1 MPWSEDKDG
10 TNRSDKK
17 GGPSRQ
23 PPDLM
28 DLLGILFGSKKDKS
42 QRPSSSS
49 DGPPQRKRP
58 SFGSG
63 FGKSN
68 SFNFSLILGVVFVAW
83 VLSGIYIVSEGQR
96 GVILRFGEYS
106 DMTLPGPHWHIP
118 FPIETVEKVDV
129 GKVRSAQNK
138 VSMLTQDENI
148 VEVELAVQ
156 YRVKDAANYLFNV
169 RLPDIDN
176 DRADQSR
183 GTLFQVME
191 SALREVIGKNSM
203 DFILG
208 EGRADIAAKTK
219 VLMQSI
225 LDDYVAGLIVLNV
238 NLQQS
243 QPPAAVQGSFAD
255 AIKAR
260 EDEIRF
266 INEAEAYSNGIIPQA
281 RGEAAR
287 MMAEANAYRE
297 RVVENSK
304 GEAER
309 FTKLYDEYRKAPE
322 VTRERLYLQSIQSV
336 LSRSN
341 KVMINVDE
349 GNNVFYLPLD
359 RMMQDATRRDSAGRQ
374 QGSASQSAGSGN
386 DNTRNMSDRIR
397 SGVERLRGGGR

>member
-1 MPWSEDKDG
+1 MPWSEDKDR
-10 TNRSDKK
+10 TNRSDKR
-17 GGPSRQ
+17 GGSSGE

-28 DLLGILFGSKKDKS
+28 DLLGVLFGFKKDKS
-42 QRPSSSS
+42 KRPGSSS
-49 DGPPQRKRP
+49 DEPPQRKRP

-68 SFNFSLILGVVFVAW
+68 SFNFSLILGVIVTVW
-83 VLSGIYIVSEGQR
+83 ILSGIYIVSEGQR
-96 GVILRFGEYS
+96 GVILRFGEYH

-118 FPIETVEKVDV
+118 YPIETVEKVDV

-156 YRVKDAANYLFNV
+156 YRVKDAADYLFNV

-225 LDDYVAGLIVLNV
+225 LDDYASGLIVLNV

-297 RVVENSK
+297 RVVENSI
-304 GEAER
+304 GEADR
-309 FTKLYDEYRKAPE
+309 FNKLYEEYRKAPE
-322 VTRERLYLQSIQSV
+322 VTRERLYLQAIQSV

-359 RMMQDATRRDSAGRQ
+359 RMMRDVRQRESGNQSSAP
-374 QGSASQSAGSGN
+374 QSAASGN
-386 DNTRNMSDRIR
+386 DNTRNMTDRIR
-397 SGVERLRGGGR
+397 SGVERIRGNNR

>member
-1 MPWSEDKDG
+1 MPWSEDKDEKKK
-10 TNRSDKK
+10 SDK
-17 GGPSRQ
+17 GSSSGN

-28 DLLGILFGSKKDKS
+28 DLLAMLFGFKKDKS
-42 QRPSSSS
+42 RQANSSS
-49 DGPPQRKRP
+49 DGPPHRKKP

-63 FGKSN
+63 LGKSN
-68 SFNFSLILGVVFVAW
+68 SFNFTLILVIVLIFW
-83 VLSGIYIVSEGQR
+83 VLSGIYIISEGQR
-96 GVILRFGEYS
+96 GVVLRFGEYKELT
-106 DMTLPGPHWHIP
+106 MPGPHWHFP
-118 FPIETVEKVDV
+118 YPIETVEKVDV
-129 GKVRSAQNK
+129 DNVRSAQNK

-148 VEVELAVQ
+148 VEVELAAQ

-169 RLPDIDN
+169 RLPDIEG
-176 DRADQSR
+176 DRSDQSR

-208 EGRADIAAKTK
+208 EGRAEIAAQTKT
-219 VLMQSI
+219 LMQSI
-225 LDDYVAGLIVLNV
+225 LDDYKSGMIVLNV

-266 INEAEAYSNGIIPQA
+266 INEAEAYSNGILPQA

-297 RVVENSK
+297 KVVENSK
-304 GEAER
+304 GEADR
-309 FTKLYDEYRKAPE
+309 FIKLYNEYRKAPE
-322 VTRERLYLQSIQSV
+322 VTRERLYLQAIQSV
-336 LSRSN
+336 LAKSN
-341 KVMINVDE
+341 KVMINVED

-359 RMMQDATRRDSAGRQ
+359 RMLKDATRKDSGTKTMT
-374 QGSASQSAGSGN
+374 SQSSNSSNNNAN
-386 DNTRNMSDRIR
+386 NMSNRIR
-397 SGVERLRGGGR
+397 SGVERITRGVNR

>member
-1 MPWSEDKDG
+1 
-10 TNRSDKK
+10 
-17 GGPSRQ
+17 
-23 PPDLM
+23 M
-28 DLLGILFGSKKDKS
+28 DLLGVLFGFKKNKS
-42 QRPSSSS
+42 QRSGSSS
-49 DGPPQRKRP
+49 DEPPQRKRP

-68 SFNFSLILGVVFVAW
+68 SFNFSLILGVIVTVW
-83 VLSGIYIVSEGQR
+83 ILSGIYIVSEGQR
-96 GVILRFGEYS
+96 GVILRFGEYH

-118 FPIETVEKVDV
+118 YPIETVEKVDV

-156 YRVKDAANYLFNV
+156 YRVKDAADYLFNV

-225 LDDYVAGLIVLNV
+225 LDDYASGLIVLNV

-297 RVVENSK
+297 RVVENSI
-304 GEAER
+304 GEADR
-309 FTKLYDEYRKAPE
+309 FNKLYEEYRKAPE
-322 VTRERLYLQSIQSV
+322 VTRERLYLQAIQSV

-349 GNNVFYLPLD
+349 
-359 RMMQDATRRDSAGRQ
+359 ATMYFICRW
-374 QGSASQSAGSGN
+374 
-386 DNTRNMSDRIR
+386 I
-397 SGVERLRGGGR
+397 E

>member
-28 DLLGILFGSKKDKS
+28 DLLGVLFGYRKNRTR
-42 QRPSSSS
+42 RPGSSS
-49 DGPPQRKRP
+49 DEPPQRKKP
-58 SFGSG
+58 PFGSG

-68 SFNFSLILGVVFVAW
+68 SFNFSLILGVLVVVW
-83 VLSGIYIVSEGQR
+83 ILSGIYIVSEGQR
-96 GVILRFGEYS
+96 GVVLRFGEYR

-118 FPIETVEKVDV
+118 FPIETAEKVDV

-156 YRVKDAANYLFNV
+156 YRVKDAADYLFNV
-169 RLPDIDN
+169 RLPDIDS

-208 EGRADIAAKTK
+208 EGRAEIAAKTK
-219 VLMQSI
+219 VLMQAI
-225 LDDYVAGLIVLNV
+225 LDDYASGIIVLNV

-287 MMAEANAYRE
+287 MMAEANAYKE

-322 VTRERLYLQSIQSV
+322 VTRERLYLQAIQSV

-359 RMMQDATRRDSAGRQ
+359 RMMQDASKRDS
-374 QGSASQSAGSGN
+374 SSQSSMPQSTNSSN
-386 DNTRNMSDRIR
+386 DNTRNMTDRIR
-397 SGVERLRGGGR
+397 TGVERLRGSSR

>member
-1 MPWSEDKDG
+1 MPWSEDKDR
-10 TNRSDKK
+10 TNRSDKR
-17 GGPSRQ
+17 GGSSGE

-28 DLLGILFGSKKDKS
+28 DLLGVLFGFKKDKS
-42 QRPSSSS
+42 QKSGSSSNE
-49 DGPPQRKRP
+49 PPQRKRP
-58 SFGSG
+58 NFGSG

-68 SFNFSLILGVVFVAW
+68 SFNLSLILGIVFTVW
-83 VLSGIYIVSEGQR
+83 ILSGIYIVSEGQR
-96 GVILRFGEYS
+96 GVILRFGEYH

-118 FPIETVEKVDV
+118 YPIETVEKVDV

-156 YRVKDAANYLFNV
+156 YRVKDAADYLFNV

-219 VLMQSI
+219 VLMQAI
-225 LDDYVAGLIVLNV
+225 LDDYASGLIVLNV

-297 RVVENSK
+297 RVIENSI
-304 GEAER
+304 GEADR
-309 FTKLYDEYRKAPE
+309 FNKLFEEYRKAPE
-322 VTRERLYLQSIQSV
+322 VTRERLYLQAIQSV

-341 KVMINVDE
+341 KVMINVDQ
-349 GNNVFYLPLD
+349 GNSVFYLPLD
-359 RMMQDATRRDSAGRQ
+359 RMMQDARNRDSG
-374 QGSASQSAGSGN
+374 SQSSAPNSAASGD
-386 DNTRNMSDRIR
+386 DNTRSMSDRIR
-397 SGVERLRGGGR
+397 SGVERIRGNSR

>member
-1 MPWSEDKDG
+1 MPWSEDKDKKEK
-10 TNRSDKK
+10 SDKS
-17 GGPSRQ
+17 GSSGD

-28 DLLGILFGSKKDKS
+28 DLLALLFGFKKNKSDKNTDS
-42 QRPSSSS
+42 AS
-49 DGPPQRKRP
+49 GKPPRGRKP
-58 SFGSG
+58 AFGAK

-68 SFNFSLILGVVFVAW
+68 SFNFTLILGIVLVVW
-83 VLSGIYIVSEGQR
+83 LLSGIYIIGEGQR
-96 GVILRFGEYS
+96 GVILRFGEYREI
-106 DMTLPGPHWHIP
+106 TLPGPHWHFP
-118 FPIETVEKVDV
+118 YPIETVEKVDV

-148 VEVELAVQ
+148 VEVELAAQ
-156 YRVKDAANYLFNV
+156 YRVKDAADYLFNV
-169 RLPDIDN
+169 RLPDVDS
-176 DRADQSR
+176 DRGNQSQ

-208 EGRADIAAKTK
+208 AGRAEIAAQTK

-225 LDDYVAGLIVLNV
+225 LDDYNSGIIVLNV

-287 MMAEANAYRE
+287 MLAEASAYRE
-297 RVVENSK
+297 KVVENSK

-309 FTKLYDEYRKAPE
+309 FIKLYYEYRKAPE
-322 VTRERLYLQSIQSV
+322 VTRERLYLQALQSV

-341 KVMINVDE
+341 KVMVNVKD
-349 GNNVFYLPLD
+349 GNNVFYLPLN
-359 RMMQDATRRDSAGRQ
+359 RMLEDATKNKDDAKTMTPPAT
-374 QGSASQSAGSGN
+374 GSSDKASDLSN
-386 DNTRNMSDRIR
+386 RIR
-397 SGVERLRGGGR
+397 SGVERIRRGANR

>member
-1 MPWSEDKDG
+1 MPWSEDKDKRNG
-10 TNRSDKK
+10 SGKK
-17 GGPSRQ
+17 GGSGD

-28 DLLGILFGSKKDKS
+28 DLLAMLLGIKRDKSKKSDA
-42 QRPSSSS
+42 SS
-49 DGPPQRKRP
+49 DEPPRKKKPTFGP
-58 SFGSG
+58 G

-68 SFNFSLILGVVFVAW
+68 SFNFTLILGVVVVVW
-83 VLSGIYIVSEGQR
+83 ILSGIYIISEGQR
-96 GVILRFGEYS
+96 GVILRFGEYKELT
-106 DMTLPGPHWHIP
+106 MPGPHWHFP
-118 FPIETVEKVDV
+118 YPIEIVEKVDV
-129 GKVRSAQNK
+129 DNVRSAQNK

-148 VEVELAVQ
+148 VEVELAAQ

-169 RLPDIDN
+169 RLPDIEG
-176 DRADQSR
+176 DRSDQSR

-208 EGRADIAAKTK
+208 EGRAEIAAQTK
-219 VLMQSI
+219 ILMQSI
-225 LDDYVAGLIVLNV
+225 LDDYNSGLIVLNV

-266 INEAEAYSNGIIPQA
+266 INEAEAYSNGILPQA

-297 RVVENSK
+297 KVVENSI
-304 GEAER
+304 GEADR
-309 FTKLYDEYRKAPE
+309 FNKLYDEYRKAPE
-322 VTRERLYLQSIQSV
+322 VTRERLYLQAIQSV
-336 LSRSN
+336 LSKSN
-341 KVMINVDE
+341 KVMINVED

-359 RMMQDATRRDSAGRQ
+359 RMLKDATKKDSAPKTMT
-374 QGSASQSAGSGN
+374 SQSTNSS
-386 DNTRNMSDRIR
+386 DNNANNMNNRIR
-397 SGVERLRGGGR
+397 SGVERITRGTNR

>member
-1 MPWSEDKDG
+1 MPWSEDKDR
-10 TNRSDKK
+10 TNRSEKR
-17 GGPSRQ
+17 GGSSGE

-28 DLLGILFGSKKDKS
+28 DLLGVLFGFKKNKSKRPGGSS
-42 QRPSSSS
+42 QDES
-49 DGPPQRKRP
+49 PQRKRP

-68 SFNFSLILGVVFVAW
+68 SFNFSLILGIAVVVW
-83 VLSGIYIVSEGQR
+83 ILSGIYIISEGQR
-96 GVILRFGEYS
+96 GVILRFGEYH

-156 YRVKDAANYLFNV
+156 YRVKDAADYLFNV

-225 LDDYVAGLIVLNV
+225 LDDYVSGLIVLNV

-322 VTRERLYLQSIQSV
+322 VTRERLYLQAIQEV
-336 LSRSN
+336 LSKSN

-359 RMMQDATRRDSAGRQ
+359 RMMQDARKRESGNQSSAPK
-374 QGSASQSAGSGN
+374 SAGSSN
-386 DNTRNMSDRIR
+386 ENTRNMSDRIR
-397 SGVERLRGGGR
+397 SGVERIRGGGR

>member
-1 MPWSEDKDG
+1 MPWSEDKDKR
-10 TNRSDKK
+10 NKSDK
-17 GGPSRQ
+17 GGSSGE

-28 DLLGILFGSKKDKS
+28 DLLALLFGFKRKNSN
-42 QRPSSSS
+42 QRGPSS
-49 DGPPQRKRP
+49 DGPSQKRP
-58 SFGSG
+58 GRG
-63 FGKSN
+63 FKLGKSN
-68 SFNFSLILGVVFVAW
+68 SFNFSLILGIVVVVW
-83 VLSGIYIVSEGQR
+83 LLSGIYIISEGQR
-96 GVILRFGEYS
+96 GVILRFGEYRAV
-106 DMTLPGPHWHIP
+106 TLPGPHWHFP
-118 FPIETVEKVDV
+118 YPIETVEKVDV
-129 GKVRSAQNK
+129 GRVRSAQNK

-148 VEVELAVQ
+148 VEVELAAQ
-156 YRVKDAANYLFNV
+156 YRVKDAADYLFNV

-208 EGRADIAAKTK
+208 EGRAEIAAQTN

-225 LDDYVAGLIVLNV
+225 LDDYKAGLIVLNV

-266 INEAEAYSNGIIPQA
+266 VNEAEAYSNGIIPQA

-287 MMAEANAYRE
+287 MMAEANAYRG
-297 RVVENSK
+297 RVIENSK

-309 FTKLYDEYRKAPE
+309 FIKLYDEYRKAPE
-322 VTRERLYLQSIQSV
+322 VTRERLYLQSLQSV
-336 LSRSN
+336 LSKSN
-341 KVMINVDE
+341 KVMINVQD
-349 GNNVFYLPLD
+349 GNNVFYLPLN
-359 RMMQDATRRDSAGRQ
+359 RMLEDATK
-374 QGSASQSAGSGN
+374 QSGTKTMKSPTTN
-386 DNTRNMSDRIR
+386 FTDTTSDNLNDRIR
-397 SGVERLRGGGR
+397 SGVERIRGNKR